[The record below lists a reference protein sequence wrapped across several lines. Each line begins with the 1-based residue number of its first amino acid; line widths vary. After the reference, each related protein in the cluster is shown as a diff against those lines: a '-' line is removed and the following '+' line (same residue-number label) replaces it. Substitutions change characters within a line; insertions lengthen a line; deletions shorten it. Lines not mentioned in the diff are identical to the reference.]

1 MASGAG
7 TPSRVAG
14 SVPFRT
20 ARLLLAALLLVL
32 AGCGGTEINP
42 PQAPEDSTD
51 ARAAGAATALKRLAA
66 GLADRDRSAVT
77 ALAAPDQESRAALTA
92 LYANAGALRLRDLG
106 FRYVD
111 DEAGGVDER
120 AARRY
125 GDRAWAAAVT
135 GTWRVDGFD
144 SGRTQLPTRFTFAQT
159 GKGVRIVSAGGGGD
173 RGALWLDGP
182 VKVAR
187 GGDSLVVTA
196 GADPARFAR
205 LAAQAVTDVR
215 KVLRSWQG
223 SLVVE
228 VPSSEA
234 QLERVLGADKGE
246 YSAIAAVTTTV
257 DGSLAA
263 GTPVHVFVNP
273 MVFDGLGARGS
284 QVVLSHEA
292 THVATDASFA
302 TMPTWLL
309 EGFADFVA
317 LDHAHIPLRTA
328 AGQILR
334 QVRDKGAPAGLPTA
348 QDLDPSAQAL
358 GATYEEAWTACR
370 YLGQRY
376 GEATMVAFYRAV
388 DGGLSTRAAFQRVVG
403 TTQQAFVHDW
413 SRDLVRLAGGQG
425 GA

>member
-14 SVPFRT
+14 SLPFPT
-20 ARLLLAALLLVL
+20 MRLLLVALLLVL
-32 AGCGGTEINP
+32 AGCGGTEIKP

-51 ARAAGAATALKRLAA
+51 TRAAGAVSALERLAT
-66 GLADRDRSAVT
+66 GLAERDRSAVV
-77 ALAAPDQESRAALTA
+77 ALAAPDQESRAAVTA

-111 DEAGGVDER
+111 EDPGAVDDR

-125 GDRAWAAAVT
+125 GDKAWSASVT
-135 GTWRVDGFD
+135 GTWQVGGFD
-144 SGRTQLPTRFTFAQT
+144 DGPTHLPTRFTFAQT
-159 GKGVRIVSAGGGGD
+159 GDGVRIVSAGGGGD

-196 GADPARFAR
+196 GGDPARFAR
-205 LAAQAVTDVR
+205 LAAHAVTDVR
-215 KVLRSWQG
+215 EVLHSWHG

-228 VPSSEA
+228 VPSSEE

-257 DGSLAA
+257 DGSLAS
-263 GTPVHVFVNP
+263 GSPVHVFVNP
-273 MVFDGLGARGS
+273 KVFDGLGAKGS

-317 LDHAHIPLRTA
+317 LDHADIPLRIA

-334 QVRDKGAPAGLPTA
+334 RVREKGAPTGLPTA
-348 QDLDPSAQAL
+348 QDLDPTAQAL

-370 YLGQRY
+370 YLGRRY

-388 DGGLSTRAAFQRVVG
+388 DDGLSTREAFRRVVG
-403 TTQQAFVHDW
+403 TNQQTFVRDW

-425 GA
+425 GP